1 MPTSFGAAD
10 SLVCPQCKYLM
21 CLTRRTPHPVLGY
34 NFELQTFTCAAC
46 RHEIERTTNRE
57 GEVAA

>member
-10 SLVCPQCKYLM
+10 SLVCPECKNHM
-21 CLTRRTPHPVLGY
+21 CLTRRMPHPVLGY
-34 NFELQTFTCAAC
+34 DFELQTFTCSVC
-46 RHEIERTTNRE
+46 RREIERTANRE